1 MDEEDL
7 HQAKEEANQ
16 QAKKLKNVMYWSS
29 LTDITS
35 GITSFVGNVAKSI
48 WISTK
53 KFVTKDL
60 GDDSFFG
67 SLKDEVSGNWS
78 ELKDK
83 INPVEEIKKAKEVQE
98 KLIDIISDTNEAE
111 EAKKIKENIGKTK
124 LKIKT
129 QSIADAAR
137 TGASLIPVPIPGAKT
152 AVKGVIGEI
161 TKVGIEKLASA
172 KVSIVVEEVVEKA
185 TKEVNDSEDTKV
197 ESMPVYRVDEVL
209 KRAEI
214 TSINKDTIKILLEAK
229 AEAEAEA
236 EDQSEV
242 PSETYEKIKEKF
254 QSFSGDKVVT
264 ARKVFPNN
272 MEYSQNKRSENAR
285 GV

>member
-1 MDEEDL
+1 MNEEAL

-16 QAKKLKNVMYWSS
+16 QVKKLKNAMYLSS

-35 GITSFVGNVAKSI
+35 GITSFVGNIGMSI
-48 WISTK
+48 WKSTK

-60 GDDSFFG
+60 GSDSFFG
-67 SLKDEVSGNWS
+67 SLKDGLSANWN

-98 KLIDIISDTNEAE
+98 KLIDIISNTNKAE
-111 EAKKIKENIGKTK
+111 EVKKIKENIGKTE

-161 TKVGIEKLASA
+161 TKAGIEKLASA
-172 KVSIVVEEVVEKA
+172 TVSIVVEEVVEKS
-185 TKEVNDSEDTKV
+185 TKEVNDSEDTEV
-197 ESMPVYRVDEVL
+197 ESVLGYRANEAL
-209 KRAEI
+209 KQAEI
-214 TSINKDTIKILLEAK
+214 TSLNKDTIKILLEAK
-229 AEAEAEA
+229 AEAKAEA
-236 EDQSEV
+236 KDQSGGT
-242 PSETYEKIKEKF
+242 SETYEKIKEKF

-264 ARKVFPNN
+264 ARNVFPNN
-272 MEYSQNKRSENAR
+272 MEYSQNKRSENPR
-285 GV
+285 VV

>member
-1 MDEEDL
+1 MNEEAL

-16 QAKKLKNVMYWSS
+16 QVKKLKNVMYWSS

-35 GITSFVGNVAKSI
+35 GITSFVGNVAKSV

-67 SLKDEVSGNWS
+67 ILKDGVSGNWS

-111 EAKKIKENIGKTK
+111 EVKKIKENIGKTK

-172 KVSIVVEEVVEKA
+172 TVSIVVEEVVEKA

-214 TSINKDTIKILLEAK
+214 TSLNEDTIKILLEAK
-229 AEAEAEA
+229 AEA

>member
-1 MDEEDL
+1 MDEEAL

-16 QAKKLKNVMYWSS
+16 QVKKLKKVMYWSS

-48 WISTK
+48 WKSTK
-53 KFVTKDL
+53 KYVTNDL
-60 GDDSFFG
+60 GDDGFFG
-67 SLKDEVSGNWS
+67 SLKDGVSGNWS

-98 KLIDIISDTNEAE
+98 KLIDIISATDEAE
-111 EAKKIKENIGKTK
+111 EVEKIKENIGKTE

-172 KVSIVVEEVVEKA
+172 TVSIVVEEVVEKT
-185 TKEVNDSEDTKV
+185 TKEVNDSEDTDV
-197 ESMPVYRVDEVL
+197 ESVPEYRVDEIFEE
-209 KRAEI
+209 AEI
-214 TSINKDTIKILLEAK
+214 TSLNEDTIKILLEAK
-229 AEAEAEA
+229 AEAE
-236 EDQSEV
+236 DQSEV
-242 PSETYEKIKEKF
+242 PISTYEKIKEKF